1 MHALHCWLHAQTQE
15 LRTGDE
21 FWGAEQ
27 TAKQLKSASYFTTA
41 TSKSA
46 SKAASSS
53 TSSSSSDDVPEL
65 LQAVLQGGS
74 DSALCLS
81 AFGAALWHLKRCLID
96 HDLVSMR
103 RCVQCTPVYILC
115 IHLLILYM

>member
-1 MHALHCWLHAQTQE
+1 MHALHYWLHTQTQE

-27 TAKQLKSASYFTTA
+27 TAKQLKSATYFTTA
-41 TSKSA
+41 TVTKSA

-53 TSSSSSDDVPEL
+53 SSSSSDDVPEL
-65 LQAVLQGGS
+65 LQAVLQGSS
-74 DSALCLS
+74 DSVLCLS
-81 AFGAALWHLKRCLID
+81 AFGAALWHLKRSLID

-103 RCVQCTPVYILC
+103 RCA
-115 IHLLILYM
+115 

>member
-1 MHALHCWLHAQTQE
+1 MYWSLHYVTDRAQTQE

-27 TAKQLKSASYFTTA
+27 TAKQLKAATYFSTA

-46 SKAASSS
+46 SKAG
-53 TSSSSSDDVPEL
+53 SSSSSSSEEVPQL

-81 AFGAALWHLKRCLID
+81 AFGAALWHLKRSLID

-103 RCVQCTPVYILC
+103 RCV
-115 IHLLILYM
+115 